1 MLIGAVTAR
10 TSNATRYTWVVNFIY
25 VLEVSL
31 LRITNKVLYTMLD
44 AVIDMSGAVTEVLVL
59 AYSNGT
65 GVYSLHTIF
74 LQKLCIS
81 KLGLSKFTIKSFEGK

>member
-1 MLIGAVTAR
+1 
-10 TSNATRYTWVVNFIY
+10 
-25 VLEVSL
+25 
-31 LRITNKVLYTMLD
+31 MLD

-81 KLGLSKFTIKSFEGK
+81 KLGFSKFTIKSFEGK